1 MYKIVITSILVLML
15 SACSTPKPPD
25 PVIKTE
31 TQIVKVPT
39 PIPCATDI
47 PLKPDFNFDK
57 LSKDKDIFEKVKV
70 LLADISL
77 HLGYEKELLTALKSC
92 K

>member
-1 MYKIVITSILVLML
+1 MYKVVISTVLVLML
-15 SACSTPKPPD
+15 SACATPEPI
-25 PVIKTE
+25 IKTE
-31 TQIVKVPT
+31 IQTVKVPV
-39 PIPCATDI
+39 PIPCATEI

-57 LSKDKDIFEKVKV
+57 LSLDKDIFEKVKA
-70 LLADISL
+70 LLADKSL